1 MHNNRLFHRYVPF
14 VLMASPSFGGGG
26 GSCGTRDY
34 HRQEVSRLL
43 RENLERKFVP
53 PGRMAHP
60 VSVGT
65 PLETSGYK

>member
-1 MHNNRLFHRYVPF
+1 
-14 VLMASPSFGGGG
+14 MASPSFGGGG

-34 HRQEVSRLL
+34 HRKEVSRLL

-65 PLETSGYK
+65 PLETSGYKRAGAEENGRKTVE